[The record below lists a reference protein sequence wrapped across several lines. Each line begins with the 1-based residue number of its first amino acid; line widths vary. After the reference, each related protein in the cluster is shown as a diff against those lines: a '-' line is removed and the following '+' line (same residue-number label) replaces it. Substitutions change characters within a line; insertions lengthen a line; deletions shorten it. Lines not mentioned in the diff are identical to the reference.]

1 MQGVDTENH
10 EEAKKIKQ
18 FIANYQ
24 FKRQQQINQHNQLA
38 GIQSTL
44 DTNLQPTTNGL
55 GADHTMAPPPV
66 PPLSPSPPPNITITE
81 AQRKALNASMA
92 AFKYIQNGL
101 PVPDHVQAAMRLGA
115 SPERQPV
122 VQTRFEEDPNSLE
135 HNTNSGIYPYNA
147 YMTPAARFAE
157 VISTNAASTKHR
169 VLMPTIFPQGL
180 DPHAII
186 AERTRF
192 VEARIERRIQE
203 LSSMASTLSETSLEP
218 PIKDRRL
225 RAPSNRA
232 SFPSPSAHAKLR
244 ATIELKALQ
253 LRHKQK
259 ALRAQVAE
267 KIAHATALPTD
278 RKEFRRL
285 RKPAMRDARS
295 TEAAERKQRLER
307 ERKAKQKHLDYLRVI
322 CNHGTALLKS
332 NGTNLNKIQRL
343 GKSISKFHQD
353 TEREEQKRIER
364 VSKERLRALK
374 NDDEEAYL
382 KLIDTAKDTRITHL
396 LKQTDSYL
404 DNLSQAVV
412 AQQNEVGPV
421 PAVQDYIDGPI
432 DETTFGASKQ
442 DDPED
447 KGKVDYYRVAHSI
460 NERISAQ
467 PKLLIGGQ
475 LKEYQ
480 LKGLQWMVSLYNNRL
495 NGILA
500 DEMGRTY
507 YSLICSVDASLILFT
522 LI

>member
-1 MQGVDTENH
+1 MQGVDMENH
-10 EEAKKIKQ
+10 EEVKKIKQ

-24 FKRQQQINQHNQLA
+24 YKRQQQINQHNQLA
-38 GIQSTL
+38 VQPTL
-44 DTNLQPTTNGL
+44 DTNLQPATNGL

-81 AQRKALNASMA
+81 AQRRALNASMA
-92 AFKYIQNGL
+92 AFKYIQSGL

-115 SPERQPV
+115 SPERQPA
-122 VQTRFEEDPNSLE
+122 VQTRFEEDPNGLE
-135 HNTNSGIYPYNA
+135 HNPNSGVYPYNA

-157 VISTNAASTKHR
+157 VISTNAATAKHR

-180 DPHAII
+180 DPQAIV
-186 AERTRF
+186 AGRTRF
-192 VEARIERRIQE
+192 VEARIERRILE
-203 LSSMASTLSETSLEP
+203 LSAMASTLSETSLEP
-218 PIKDRRL
+218 PVKDERL

-244 ATIELKALQ
+244 ASIELKSLQ

-267 KIAHATALPTD
+267 RIAHGTAIPTD

-322 CNHGTALLKS
+322 CNHGIALLTS
-332 NGTNLNKIQRL
+332 NRNNLNKIQRL

-421 PAVQDYIDGPI
+421 PPVQDIIDGPI

-442 DDPED
+442 EDPDD
-447 KGKVDYYRVAHSI
+447 KGKIDYYRVAHSI

-467 PKLLIGGQ
+467 PKTLIGGQ

-500 DEMGRTY
+500 DEMGRTCH
-507 YSLICSVDASLILFT
+507 SLICSFDASLILFAM
-522 LI
+522 I